1 MLAVPHI
8 YRDHYQDADKWI
20 AFPFEDRWTR
30 ISLFCSRCAHTCSSP
45 FLSCVLILVPK
56 VVTVNIL
63 ADLAELVYLDSKA
76 DVISRVWRRLRVR
89 PSSKNRK
96 VSNRASYDSLEKQRS
111 PDTVLPSKSHLE
123 QVPLIAGG
131 SHHERLSVFPSLEP
145 SRLLPPPSFHL
156 CLFNRSSPRRRHRVG
171 AFSSRRAG
179 LRLRAENPAP
189 PALAV
194 VCPQTL
200 QCPQEV
206 GVVAAA
212 RTITPRLAPLLVP
225 GQ

>member
-1 MLAVPHI
+1 MDFII
-8 YRDHYQDADKWI
+8 Y
-20 AFPFEDRWTR
+20 F
-30 ISLFCSRCAHTCSSP
+30 SSCAHTCSSL
-45 FLSCVLILVPK
+45 FLFCVLIVPK

-89 PSSKNRK
+89 PSSKHRK
-96 VSNRASYDSLEKQRS
+96 VSNHTSNTSLEKQRS
-111 PDTVLPSKSHLE
+111 PDTVLPSKRHLE

-131 SHHERLSVFPSLEP
+131 LNHVRLSVLPSLEP

-156 CLFNRSSPRRRHRVG
+156 CLLTRSSPRRRRRVG

-179 LRLRAENPAP
+179 RRLRAENPAP

-206 GVVAAA
+206 GAVAVA
-212 RTITPRLAPLLVP
+212 RAITPRLAPLLVP